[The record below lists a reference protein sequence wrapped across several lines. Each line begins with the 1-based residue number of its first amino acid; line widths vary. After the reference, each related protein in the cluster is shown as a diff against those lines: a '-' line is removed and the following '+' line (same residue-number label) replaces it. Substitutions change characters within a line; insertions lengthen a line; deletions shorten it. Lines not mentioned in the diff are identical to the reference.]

1 MSAWTVLSLPPVLW
15 QRPWPKVSLRP
26 LDITIDESSINSGH
40 ACGQTLWHFQQGDG
54 LAAIGWEW
62 VQVRRGFL
70 AMSDPMNIVSNLR
83 IVDDEN
89 CAVSD
94 SQRLIVLN
102 TMVHATAWQG
112 EVLRRLRECQRGLG
126 VRRQA
131 LALAA

>member
-1 MSAWTVLSLPPVLW
+1 M
-15 QRPWPKVSLRP
+15 SLRP
-26 LDITIDESSINSGH
+26 LDITIDESSVGSGH
-40 ACGQTLWHFQQGDG
+40 ACGQTLWHFRHGDG

-83 IVDDEN
+83 VVDDEN

-102 TMVHATAWQG
+102 TMVHATPWQG
-112 EVLRRLRECQRGLG
+112 DVLRRLRECQRLPAP
-126 VRRQA
+126 RRQG